1 MLREWVKHRYGV
13 FDETGFDSD
22 RQYPLWTSEYGSHPP
37 PSSFS
42 SKLAASHL
50 QENSC
55 TTTFANNT
63 TTTRYLFIYDLFTC
77 LEPAE
82 KDLYIFLCSPWWW
95 WLGGHPLKESSNM
108 LCVFLYPMVVKIK
121 EEEPPLRVR
130 NTFFPFINRINF
142 FLSFCFVVCVC
153 NSLRA
158 VFLTRPKQQ
167 RKNERQVVTH
177 KKFGGKYHR

>member
-13 FDETGFDSD
+13 FDETGFESD

-37 PSSFS
+37 PSSFTSSS

-63 TTTRYLFIYDLFTC
+63 TTRYLFIHDLFTC

-82 KDLYIFLCSPWWW
+82 KDLYIFFVPP
-95 WLGGHPLKESSNM
+95 GGGWGDITSIKRIPIQYAV
-108 LCVFLYPMVVKIK
+108 CVFLYPMVVKIK

-130 NTFFPFINRINF
+130 NTFFP
-142 FLSFCFVVCVC
+142 S
-153 NSLRA
+153 
-158 VFLTRPKQQ
+158 
-167 RKNERQVVTH
+167 
-177 KKFGGKYHR
+177 